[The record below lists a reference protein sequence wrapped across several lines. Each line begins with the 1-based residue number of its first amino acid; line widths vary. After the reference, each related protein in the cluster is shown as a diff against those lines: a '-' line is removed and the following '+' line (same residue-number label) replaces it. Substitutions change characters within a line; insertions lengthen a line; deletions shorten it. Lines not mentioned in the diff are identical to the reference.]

1 MMKIDFA
8 RNIALKSLYEIN
20 IKQAYSNIVLDKF
33 INENREKLSNLD
45 INFISELVY
54 GVVTWKLTL
63 EYIIQKYSKTKIK
76 KMSDWVKNILYLGSY
91 QIIFLDKVPKSAAV
105 NESVNLCKKYN
116 FKSVVLV
123 NEILRK
129 I

>member
-8 RNIALKSLYEIN
+8 RNIALKILYEIN
-20 IKQAYSNIVLDKF
+20 TKQAYSNIVLDKY

-63 EYIIQKYSKTKIK
+63 E
-76 KMSDWVKNILYLGSY
+76 
-91 QIIFLDKVPKSAAV
+91 
-105 NESVNLCKKYN
+105 
-116 FKSVVLV
+116 
-123 NEILRK
+123 
-129 I
+129 

>member
-20 IKQAYSNIVLDKF
+20 TKQAYSNIVLDKF

-63 EYIIQKYSKTKIK
+63 VIYHSKIFKNKNK
-76 KMSDWVKNILYLGSY
+76 KNV
-91 QIIFLDKVPKSAAV
+91 
-105 NESVNLCKKYN
+105 
-116 FKSVVLV
+116 
-123 NEILRK
+123 
-129 I
+129 

>member
-20 IKQAYSNIVLDKF
+20 TKQAYSNIVLDKF

-76 KMSDWVKNILYLGSY
+76 KMSDWVKKVGS
-91 QIIFLDKVPKSAAV
+91 
-105 NESVNLCKKYN
+105 
-116 FKSVVLV
+116 
-123 NEILRK
+123 
-129 I
+129 